1 MNKALQDQS
10 LSTCT
15 IEACTLY
22 PKRNLSLIYPDKQ
35 NGWKNGQATY
45 DIKYMM
51 RQVLLCTN
59 TD

>member
-1 MNKALQDQS
+1 MSMNKALQDQS

-35 NGWKNGQATY
+35 NGWKNG
-45 DIKYMM
+45 
-51 RQVLLCTN
+51 
-59 TD
+59 

>member
-1 MNKALQDQS
+1 MIGSDPLKPYAQKIILMSMNKALQDQS

-35 NGWKNGQATY
+35 NGWKNG
-45 DIKYMM
+45 
-51 RQVLLCTN
+51 
-59 TD
+59 